1 LDPGLCLLA
10 NTLQVWTPE
19 AEQSFRKLKD
29 KLFNAPVLALPNSEK
44 EFELYVDV
52 KQGHAKG
59 ILVQEHGGT
68 QRPVAYFS
76 KLLDP
81 VARGWPNCL
90 QSCAATALMVT
101 EARKLTAGGYLIV
114 KVSHQVKALLTERAA
129 KWMTGARYYSK

>member
-1 LDPGLCLLA
+1 LDPGCACCKYRGAPLIYTGA
-10 NTLQVWTPE
+10 VPDVVVWTPE
-19 AEQSFRKLKD
+19 AEQSFRKLRD

-52 KQGHAKG
+52 KQGHARG

-81 VARGWPNCL
+81 VARRWPHCL

-101 EARKLTAGGYLIV
+101 EAQKLTAGGYLIV
-114 KVSHQVKALLTERAA
+114 KVNIKLKLC
-129 KWMTGARYYSK
+129 